1 MKKVLVVFLLLI
13 IVACSKEKELG
24 NMIIQ
29 GQIKGLKK
37 GTLYLQK
44 MKDTAIV
51 SVDSIALLGNDLF
64 TLTDNIESPE
74 MYYLILDDNNT
85 QNRISFFGEEG
96 TITIND
102 KVDKFGVNPE
112 IEGSKNQVIF
122 DDYSKMASRFQGKQ
136 LDLLAEN
143 LQAQKDGDIKKSKSL
158 RNQSENQIRKKYIY
172 TINFALNHPDSEAA
186 AYITLTELVNANVKY
201 LDSIHN
207 TMTDKVKKSLYGQ
220 KLASFIKTIK
230 ETEN

>member
-74 MYYLILDDNNT
+74 M
-85 QNRISFFGEEG
+85 
-96 TITIND
+96 
-102 KVDKFGVNPE
+102 
-112 IEGSKNQVIF
+112 
-122 DDYSKMASRFQGKQ
+122 
-136 LDLLAEN
+136 
-143 LQAQKDGDIKKSKSL
+143 
-158 RNQSENQIRKKYIY
+158 
-172 TINFALNHPDSEAA
+172 
-186 AYITLTELVNANVKY
+186 
-201 LDSIHN
+201 
-207 TMTDKVKKSLYGQ
+207 
-220 KLASFIKTIK
+220 
-230 ETEN
+230 